1 MLHPE
6 PGEQGVRR
14 EPPDREGEQQH
25 VQQLGGG
32 HRVTAAVPAHL
43 RSEAVFREDTVV
55 VVNIQWFNIHCS
67 VYCDICE

>member
-14 EPPDREGEQQH
+14 EPPECEGEQQH

-43 RSEAVFREDTVV
+43 SREALFREEGHSYTVV
-55 VVNIQWFNIHCS
+55 TTFT
-67 VYCDICE
+67 DI

>member
-6 PGEQGVRR
+6 PGEQGVRC
-14 EPPDREGEQQH
+14 EPPEREGEQQH

-43 RSEAVFREDTVV
+43 SRGECLEREGHYYTAVTTFT
-55 VVNIQWFNIHCS
+55 
-67 VYCDICE
+67 DI

>member
-6 PGEQGVRR
+6 PGEQEVRC
-14 EPPDREGEQQH
+14 EPPEREAEQQH

-43 RSEAVFREDTVV
+43 RSEAVFREEG
-55 VVNIQWFNIHCS
+55 HC
-67 VYCDICE
+67 CLL

>member
-6 PGEQGVRR
+6 PGEQGVRC
-14 EPPDREGEQQH
+14 EPPEREGEQQH

-43 RSEAVFREDTVV
+43 RREECLEREGDYD
-55 VVNIQWFNIHCS
+55 S
-67 VYCDICE
+67 

>member
-6 PGEQGVRR
+6 PGEEGVRC
-14 EPPDREGEQQH
+14 EPPERECEQQH

-43 RSEAVFREDTVV
+43 SREECLERRDTVV
-55 VVNIQWFNIHCS
+55 CCSCDHIQ
-67 VYCDICE
+67 